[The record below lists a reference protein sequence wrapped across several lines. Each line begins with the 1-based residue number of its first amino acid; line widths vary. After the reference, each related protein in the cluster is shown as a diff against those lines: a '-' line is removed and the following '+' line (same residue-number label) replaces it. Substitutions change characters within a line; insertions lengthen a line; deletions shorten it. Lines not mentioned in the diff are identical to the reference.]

1 VTLTF
6 FLLAAALAAVVV
18 LLLVRSLW
26 RGAKIVDQAQRSAVN
41 AAVYRDQLAELERDR
56 SAGVLSEAD
65 FDQAKR
71 ELQRRVLEEAAAP
84 GEAPTAPARGARA
97 AAAVLAVALPLAAM
111 GTYFVLGNP
120 DALAPQAPQGQ
131 VTAAQ
136 VEAMVASLA
145 QRLKDNPDDA
155 QGWAMLGRSYRVMGR
170 YGEAAEAFA
179 NAGKLLNE
187 NSQLL
192 TEYAESLALAQQ
204 GNLAGK
210 PTDLLDKA
218 LKLDPD
224 NLYAR
229 VLAGSAAFERADYA
243 LAVSHWQ
250 KVLAQLPAGSEEARS
265 VAESIERAQA
275 ARATL
280 GKPQQPVK

>member
-6 FLLAAALAAVVV
+6 FLLAAVLAAIVV
-18 LLLVRSLW
+18 LLLVRTLW
-26 RGAKIVDQAQRSAVN
+26 RGAQIVGQAERSAVN
-41 AAVYRDQLAELERDR
+41 VAVYRDQLAELERDR
-56 SAGVLSEAD
+56 KAGVLSDEH

-71 ELQRRVLEEAAAP
+71 ELQKRVLEEAGVA
-84 GEAPTAPARGARA
+84 GKAPATPAPCARTA
-97 AAAVLAVALPLAAM
+97 AVVLAVTLPLAAM

-120 DALAPQAPQGQ
+120 DALAPQSRQEQ

-145 QRLKDNPDDA
+145 QRLKDNPDDP

-170 YGEAAEAFA
+170 HGEAAEAFA
-179 NAGKLLNE
+179 NAGKVVDE

-192 TEYAESLALAQQ
+192 TEYAESLALASQ

-210 PTDLLDKA
+210 PSDLLDKA
-218 LKLDPD
+218 LELDPG

-229 VLAGSAAFERADYA
+229 VLAGSAAYERADYA
-243 LAVSHWQ
+243 LAVSHWE
-250 KVLAQLPAGSEEARS
+250 KVLAQLPAGSDEARS

-280 GKPQQPVK
+280 GKAQPARR

>member
-1 VTLTF
+1 MTLTF
-6 FLLAAALAAVVV
+6 FLLAALVAAVVV

-26 RGAKIVDQAQRSAVN
+26 RGAAIVGQAQRSAVN

-56 SAGVLSEAD
+56 KAGVLSDAD
-65 FDQAKR
+65 FDQARR
-71 ELQRRVLEEAAAP
+71 ELQKRVLEEAAAP
-84 GEAPTAPARGARA
+84 GEAPAAPARGARA
-97 AAAVLAVALPLAAM
+97 AAVVLAVALPLAAM

-120 DALAPQAPQGQ
+120 DALAPQAPQEQ

-145 QRLKDNPDDA
+145 QRLNANPDDP

-179 NAGKLLNE
+179 NAGKVVDE

-204 GNLAGK
+204 GNLTGK
-210 PTDLLDKA
+210 PSELLDKA
-218 LKLDPD
+218 LKLDPS

-229 VLAGSAAFERADYA
+229 VLAGSAAYERADYA
-243 LAVSHWQ
+243 LAVSHWE

-265 VAESIERAQA
+265 VADSIERAKA
-275 ARATL
+275 ARTSQ
-280 GKPQQPVK
+280 GRRQPAK

>member
-1 VTLTF
+1 MTLTF
-6 FLLAAALAAVVV
+6 FLLAALVAAVVV

-26 RGAKIVDQAQRSAVN
+26 RGAAIVGQAQRSAVN

-56 SAGVLSEAD
+56 KAGVLSDAD
-65 FDQAKR
+65 FDQARR
-71 ELQRRVLEEAAAP
+71 ELQKRVLEEAAAP
-84 GEAPTAPARGARA
+84 GEAPAAPARGARA
-97 AAAVLAVALPLAAM
+97 AAVVLAVALPLAAM

-120 DALAPQAPQGQ
+120 DALAPQAPREQ

-145 QRLKDNPDDA
+145 QRLKANPDDP

-179 NAGKLLNE
+179 NAGKVVDE

-204 GNLAGK
+204 GNLTGK
-210 PTDLLDKA
+210 PSELLDKA
-218 LKLDPD
+218 LKLDPS

-229 VLAGSAAFERADYA
+229 VLAGSAAYERADYA
-243 LAVSHWQ
+243 LAVSHWE

-265 VAESIERAQA
+265 VADSIERAKA
-275 ARATL
+275 ARTSQ
-280 GKPQQPVK
+280 GRRQPAK

>member
-1 VTLTF
+1 MTLTF
-6 FLLAAALAAVVV
+6 FLLAALVAAVVV

-26 RGAKIVDQAQRSAVN
+26 RGAAIVGQAQRSAVN

-56 SAGVLSEAD
+56 KAGVLSDAD
-65 FDQAKR
+65 FDQARR
-71 ELQRRVLEEAAAP
+71 ELQKRVLEEAAAP
-84 GEAPTAPARGARA
+84 GEAPAAPARGARA
-97 AAAVLAVALPLAAM
+97 AAVVLAVALPLAAM
-111 GTYFVLGNP
+111 GTYFELGNP
-120 DALAPQAPQGQ
+120 DALAPQAPREQ

-145 QRLKDNPDDA
+145 QRLKANPDDP

-179 NAGKLLNE
+179 NAGKVVDE

-204 GNLAGK
+204 GNLTGK
-210 PTDLLDKA
+210 PSELLDKA
-218 LKLDPD
+218 LKLDPS

-229 VLAGSAAFERADYA
+229 VLAGSAAYERADYA
-243 LAVSHWQ
+243 LAVSHWE

-265 VAESIERAQA
+265 VADSIERAKA
-275 ARATL
+275 ARTSQ
-280 GKPQQPVK
+280 GRRQPAK

>member
-1 VTLTF
+1 MTLTF
-6 FLLAAALAAVVV
+6 FLLAALVAAVVV

-26 RGAKIVDQAQRSAVN
+26 RGAAIVGQAQRSAVN

-56 SAGVLSEAD
+56 KAGVLSDAD

-71 ELQRRVLEEAAAP
+71 ELQKRVLEEAAAP
-84 GEAPTAPARGARA
+84 GEAPAAPARGARA
-97 AAAVLAVALPLAAM
+97 AAVVLAVALPLAAM

-120 DALAPQAPQGQ
+120 DALAPQAPQEQ

-145 QRLKDNPDDA
+145 QRLKANPDDP

-179 NAGKLLNE
+179 NAGKVVDE

-204 GNLAGK
+204 GNLTGK
-210 PTDLLDKA
+210 PSELLDKA
-218 LKLDPD
+218 LKLDPS

-229 VLAGSAAFERADYA
+229 VLAGSAAYERADYA
-243 LAVSHWQ
+243 LAVSHWE

-265 VAESIERAQA
+265 VADSIERAKA
-275 ARATL
+275 ARTSQ
-280 GKPQQPVK
+280 GRRQPAK

>member
-1 VTLTF
+1 MTLTF
-6 FLLAAALAAVVV
+6 FLLAALVAAVVV

-26 RGAKIVDQAQRSAVN
+26 RGAAIVGQAQRSAVN

-56 SAGVLSEAD
+56 KAGVLSDAD
-65 FDQAKR
+65 FDQARR
-71 ELQRRVLEEAAAP
+71 ELQKRVLEEAAAP
-84 GEAPTAPARGARA
+84 GEAPAAPARGARA
-97 AAAVLAVALPLAAM
+97 AAVVLAVALPLAAM

-120 DALAPQAPQGQ
+120 DALAPQAPQEQ

-145 QRLKDNPDDA
+145 QRLKANPDDP

-179 NAGKLLNE
+179 NAGKVVDE

-204 GNLAGK
+204 GNLTGK
-210 PTDLLDKA
+210 PSELLDKA
-218 LKLDPD
+218 LKLDPS

-229 VLAGSAAFERADYA
+229 VLAGSAAYERADYA
-243 LAVSHWQ
+243 LAVSHWE

-265 VAESIERAQA
+265 VADSIERAKA
-275 ARATL
+275 ARTSQ
-280 GKPQQPVK
+280 GRRQPAK